1 MSKAEEMRESTTVEF
16 ISERSVSLIESD
28 IDSKGIDRV
37 RETVG
42 MTREAVRAISITA
55 LEAVREGALFMGVIG
70 NRGELVNPF
79 SHIDA
84 PIWSENEVP
93 DSIVETAYDY
103 CEELTRREAGNFYHS
118 FKYLPDLQRRA
129 ICAYYA
135 SVSYT
140 HLTLPTKRIV

>member
-55 LEAVREGALFMGVIG
+55 LEAVRELSLI
-70 NRGELVNPF
+70 
-79 SHIDA
+79 HI
-84 PIWSENEVP
+84 
-93 DSIVETAYDY
+93 
-103 CEELTRREAGNFYHS
+103 
-118 FKYLPDLQRRA
+118 
-129 ICAYYA
+129 
-135 SVSYT
+135 
-140 HLTLPTKRIV
+140 